1 MHIIWLGR
9 YQNGELFLKHS
20 RLIQAPIIKMANFFR
35 VIKMANIF
43 LSKWRTFSNLS
54 KWRTFSNLSKWRTF
68 ALSKRRTFF
77 IKMANFFLSK
87 WRISFYAYSQ
97 NGEFFAV
104 VMKCLKGL
112 TQKSRLFAQIQNSRL
127 LHSKK
132 VHFSPKSIFSG
143 PVAVPEPNQK

>member
-1 MHIIWLGR
+1 MVRLIFQIVRAGSLSKWR
-9 YQNGELFLKHS
+9 TFFKTFQIDSSPDYQNGELFS
-20 RLIQAPIIKMANFFR
+20 SYQNGEY
-35 VIKMANIF
+35 
-43 LSKWRTFSNLS
+43 
-54 KWRTFSNLSKWRTF
+54 
-68 ALSKRRTFF
+68 FF
-77 IKMANFFLSK
+77 IKMANFFKFIKMANFCVIKKANFFYQNGELFLSK

>member
-1 MHIIWLGR
+1 MLLPFQTGR

-43 LSKWRTFSNLS
+43 LSKWRTF
-54 KWRTFSNLSKWRTF
+54 TNLSKWRTF